1 MPSRLWWRDRG
12 FLALLLSV
20 VLVGAALRLFRLDV
34 LPPGLAFDEAW
45 EGIDG
50 ARILAGARP
59 LFLPDNNGREPAFA
73 YSVALTI
80 DVLGRTPLAIRAA
93 AAIWGIATVPA
104 MALLGGALGG
114 RRLALVAAAVTA
126 LSYWPIHLSRVGLRP
141 VALPPL
147 VAAGLALLL
156 VALGAARGCPKP
168 TPRVRWLSA
177 IGAGALTAL
186 SLYTYLPARLT
197 VAIGAF
203 AVVAQIAAVLGRRRG
218 CWRVTLA
225 AAGAAAVVGGVVAA
239 PLGLHYLSH
248 PEDWLGRADQVS
260 VMNAIRTGAD
270 PVRLVGGNLLST
282 LGALAIEGDH
292 QARHNLPGRPIFDP
306 WSAVFFVVGLLAAWR
321 RLGGVAAA
329 TLFAWLGAML
339 VPAVLSDSAPHFL
352 RGVGLLPPLFLL
364 CAVGLVAVVEALA
377 RWLRRPAG
385 WSYRLASIPLLLTG
399 LLASRDYF
407 LRFGD
412 PAVSAAP
419 FEADVRAI
427 GRALAASGGASDA
440 LVGPVGPDHPTLR
453 FMLGDERMPSTFPIQ
468 AVPVRHADYYVRSGG
483 DALKRLRVAFPSA
496 PVEDDG
502 SFVRIA
508 VPPGAIPTPPAP
520 RLVSGADFGSI
531 ALLGADATASAGGT
545 EMPLVFYWRAKAT
558 PTERLTVFVHL
569 VDDRGVVWAQEDLE
583 PGAGG
588 YPTTRWRAGEV
599 VADERRFPLPPG
611 IPPGDYRLEVGLVR
625 ADGSRLPVVGTGRDF
640 ASLGPVRVER
650 SAGRLNLYRVGLTA
664 QLDREL
670 RVGGATVDLVGYK
683 REGGAVEA
691 GRPLPVVLAW
701 EWRGP
706 APGVSVE
713 VGLGAAGAP
722 IARVRAPLGGAW
734 PSDSWTTAEFVQQ
747 RLSLDVPATA
757 PAGRVDLWL
766 RLLAPDGAASAPVPL
781 GSVEVTNRPREF
793 GAPAPRHQLAAR
805 FGDFADLVGFDPAPD
820 RLRPGDPVH
829 VTLYWR
835 AAATPTQDYV
845 VFVHLLDAAEQ
856 VRGQVDAPP
865 AGGRAPTRSWLPGEV
880 IRDERTFAVALDA
893 PPGPYRFE
901 VGLYRP
907 DTGQRVPLADGSG
920 DRVVFGSLIVG
931 S

>member
-1 MPSRLWWRDRG
+1 MPSGPWWRDRA
-12 FLALLLSV
+12 FLTLLLVV
-20 VLVGAALRLFRLDV
+20 VLVGAALRFVRLSV

-50 ARILAGARP
+50 GRILAGARP
-59 LFLPDNNGREPAFA
+59 VFLPANNGREPAFA
-73 YSVALTI
+73 YSVAFTLG
-80 DVLGRTPLAIRAA
+80 VLGHTPLAIRAA
-93 AAIWGIATVPA
+93 AALWGIATVPA
-104 MALLGGALGG
+104 MALLGGVLGG
-114 RRLALVAAAVTA
+114 RRLALAAAGLTA

-156 VALGAARGCPKP
+156 IAIGAARGCPE
-168 TPRVRWLSA
+168 PRPRARWLSA
-177 IGAGALTAL
+177 IGAGALTGL
-186 SLYTYLPARLT
+186 SLYTYLPARL
-197 VAIGAF
+197 VVPIGAF
-203 AVVAQIAAVLGRRRG
+203 ALAAQITAAAGKRRG
-218 CWRVTLA
+218 CWRTTVATA
-225 AAGAAAVVGGVVAA
+225 AAAAIVGAAVAA
-239 PLGLHYLSH
+239 PLGLHFRSH

-270 PVRLVGGNLLST
+270 PVRLIGGNLRDT

-306 WSAVFFVVGLLAAWR
+306 WSAAFFVVGLVAAWR

-329 TLFAWLGAML
+329 TLFAWFGAML

-352 RGVGLLPPLFLL
+352 RAVGLLPPLFLF
-364 CAVGLVAVVEALA
+364 CAVGLVTAVEAAA

-385 WSYRLASIPLLLTG
+385 WSYRVAAIPLVLTG
-399 LLASRDYF
+399 LLAGRDYF
-407 LRFGD
+407 VRFGD

-427 GRALAASGGASDA
+427 GQALAAGGGTTDA
-440 LVGPVGPDHPTLR
+440 LVGPIEPDHPTLR

-468 AVPVRHADYYVRSGG
+468 ALPMRPAEYYVRSDG
-483 DALKRLRVAFPSA
+483 DALKRLGAAFPA
-496 PVEDDG
+496 ARVEDDG
-502 SFVRIA
+502 PFVRIA
-508 VPPGAIPTPPAP
+508 VPPGAIPAPPAP
-520 RLVSGADFGSI
+520 RLISGADFGPI

-545 EMPLVFYWRAKAT
+545 ELPLVFYWRAKAT

-569 VDDRGVVWAQEDLE
+569 VDDERVVWAQEDLE

-588 YPTTRWRAGEV
+588 YPTTRWRSGEL
-599 VADERRFPLPPG
+599 VADERRLPLPPG

-625 ADGSRLPVVGTGRDF
+625 ADGSRLPIVGAGRDF

-664 QLDREL
+664 QLDQEL
-670 RVGGATVDLVGYK
+670 RVGASAVDLVGYK
-683 REGGAVEA
+683 REGQAVEA
-691 GRPLPVVLAW
+691 GRSLSVVLAW

-706 APGVSVE
+706 APGTGVE
-713 VGLGAAGAP
+713 VGLGPVDAP
-722 IARVRAPLGGAW
+722 VARVRAPLGGPW
-734 PSDSWTTAEFVQQ
+734 PSDRWTTAEFVQQ
-747 RLSLDVPATA
+747 RLALVVPAAA
-757 PAGRVDLWL
+757 PAGRADLWL

-781 GSVEVTNRPREF
+781 GSVEVTSRPREF
-793 GAPAPRHQLAAR
+793 AAPTPRQPLSAR
-805 FGDFADLVGFDPAPD
+805 FGDFAEFVGFDAAQD
-820 RLRPGDPVH
+820 HARPGDPVH

-835 AAATPTQDYV
+835 AAATPSQDYV

-856 VRGQVDAPP
+856 VRGQIDAPP
-865 AGGRAPTRSWLPGEV
+865 AGGSAPTRSWLPGEV
-880 IRDERTFAVALDA
+880 IRDERTFAVARDA
-893 PPGPYRFE
+893 PPGTYRFE

-920 DRVVFGSLIVG
+920 DRVLFGSLTVG